1 MGFYY
6 WVDLWR
12 FPFSQFTENVIV
24 INFSCL
30 FINLLFLLEFKFF
43 GKLISSNAF
52 SSPASF
58 RYCIVPY
65 LIQVLYRPL
74 PHSGTVSGFCS

>member
-43 GKLISSNAF
+43 GKLISIHSGTV
-52 SSPASF
+52 SSPTSF
-58 RYCIVPY
+58 RYCIGFLFVVGEVGRWMFR
-65 LIQVLYRPL
+65 LIKSAL
-74 PHSGTVSGFCS
+74 